1 MTKTSSK
8 PSMKDALRAAA
19 GHPKPVDPS
28 TSAQDASPPSRVG
41 RVQIAGFFSKEASK
55 QLRLLALETDGTVQS
70 LLGEALNDLFT
81 KRGKPPIA

>member
-1 MTKTSSK
+1 
-8 PSMKDALRAAA
+8 
-19 GHPKPVDPS
+19 
-28 TSAQDASPPSRVG
+28 VG

>member
-1 MTKTSSK
+1 MTKKPGK
-8 PSMKDALRAAA
+8 PSMKDALSAAA

>member
-1 MTKTSSK
+1 MTKNPSK

-19 GHPKPVDPS
+19 GHPKPVE
-28 TSAQDASPPSRVG
+28 DAGGTAPSRTG

>member
-1 MTKTSSK
+1 MTKKPGK

-19 GHPKPVDPS
+19 GHPNPVDPS

>member
-1 MTKTSSK
+1 MTKNPGN

-19 GHPKPVDPS
+19 GHPKPANPS

-70 LLGEALNDLFT
+70 LLGEALNDLFA

>member
-1 MTKTSSK
+1 MTKKPSK

-19 GHPKPVDPS
+19 GHPKPADPS
-28 TSAQDASPPSRVG
+28 ASAQDASPPSRVG

>member
-1 MTKTSSK
+1 
-8 PSMKDALRAAA
+8 MKDPLRAAA
-19 GHPKPVDPS
+19 GHPKPANPS
-28 TSAQDASPPSRVG
+28 TNAQDVSPPSRVG